1 MMNKQKTA
9 LVVEGGG
16 NRGVFS
22 FGITDSFIRNNFD
35 PFDIY
40 IGVSNGAAVVFW
52 YLMKESENNLDK
64 MLFGAK
70 PKYINYKNLFSKKDI
85 ISFHNLYKDADDYFK
100 PDLTRLKNNIHG
112 KIYSVVV
119 SDADTAES
127 EYLQFEESH
136 WIDAMIASG
145 TLPFLVKTPSI
156 INGRRKFDGGITDPI
171 PVKKAYE
178 MGAREIVVIRT
189 YEKEFKRKIKLENY
203 IAAIYLNNYPNLRK
217 AMLIHDKTYN
227 ESLAFINNPPEDCT
241 IHQVCPPHR
250 LTTRR
255 DSTDQRIMKKD
266 YELGLSV
273 GQNFINSFSLN

>member
-52 YLMKESENNLDK
+52 YLMRESENNLDK

-85 ISFHNLYKDADDYFK
+85 ISFHNLYKDADNYFR
-100 PDLTRLKNNIHG
+100 PDLNRLKNNIHG

-189 YEKEFKRKIKLENY
+189 YEKEFRRKIKLENY
-203 IAAIYLNNYPNLRK
+203 IAAIYLKNYPNLRK

-255 DSTDQRIMKKD
+255 DSTDQKIMKKD

>member
-40 IGVSNGAAVVFW
+40 IGVSNGAAVLFW
-52 YLMKESENNLDK
+52 YLMRESENNLDK

-70 PKYINYKNLFSKKDI
+70 SKYINYKNLFSKKDV
-85 ISFHNLYKDADDYFK
+85 ISFHDLYRDADNFFK
-100 PDLTRLKNNIHG
+100 PDLTKLKNNIHD

-119 SDADTAES
+119 SDADTAET
-127 EYLQFEESH
+127 EYLQFEESY

-156 INGRRKFDGGITDPI
+156 INGQRKFDGGITDPI

-189 YEKEFKRKIKLENY
+189 YEKKFKRKIKLENY
-203 IAAIYLNNYPNLRK
+203 IAAIYLRNYPNLRR
-217 AMLIHDKTYN
+217 AMLTHDKTYN
-227 ESLAFINNPPEDCT
+227 ESLRFINNPPKDCK
-241 IHQVCPPHR
+241 IHQICPPHR

-255 DSTDQRIMKKD
+255 DSRDKKIMEKD

-273 GQNFINSFSLN
+273 GREFINSFSLN